1 MRASTKA
8 SPSTATGGT
17 RSHIRW
23 IREVWRE
30 KQGLIWLLLFL
41 TLLSSA
47 VAVAFPLL
55 TKQLFDLLER
65 AIDTHMNKDAAMAQV
80 QRIALYFVAIG
91 LAGFVAGTFPGIRGA
106 LNMVFDYIVRKRY
119 FGEVMQKDI
128 RFFSHF
134 RSGDV
139 ITRLTSDISDF
150 PKLSWFLCSGIFRA
164 VESASKVTFCIA
176 AMLSLDWRLALA
188 SLASLPI
195 MLLVFTRTQSAIY
208 DRVNKNE
215 QAISAINNQLEMSF
229 SGVRVI
235 KAFASEEKYTRF
247 FDDALARRFETE
259 MGVIK
264 LETILQLIYQY
275 IDYVAQVALVF
286 VGGLMVTRRS
296 ISVGTFYAFYNYLN
310 MLIYPVLDIP
320 QLFVFGK
327 RAFVNIDRLE
337 EMRGYGAEGAA
348 GEREAGKDAAAED
361 AVNAA
366 AEGAAVSAAAEG
378 AQKAGIQKEGA
389 QYAASQH
396 ASPAASP
403 DSSLGDS
410 PEASTDAL
418 RPGLPA
424 ASPDAFLLGASPAAS
439 PPRLQSLRFEQASV
453 YYERKHKP
461 ALSEI
466 SLEVCA
472 GDKIL
477 VIGPVGSGKTTL
489 IKTALGLL
497 EPHSGRVLLNGRP
510 VRELGPLERR
520 GLVGYVPQEPLLFS
534 GTIRE
539 NILFGSKRG
548 QTLSCAEMERI
559 LEVSRLSEELAA
571 FPEGLETRLG
581 QRGTSVSGGQK
592 QRIAIARA
600 LAGYPSLLLLDDMTA
615 SLDTNNE
622 EALWKSLAEMPEFN
636 QAAVI
641 AVSHRLS
648 SIQYVDRVLFLKN
661 GRIAGF
667 GTHAEL
673 MAGNAGYREFVAEH
687 VQMPGG

>member
-1 MRASTKA
+1 MNASKRTQARGHAAGKGRANRSNTVSSQSTTK
-8 SPSTATGGT
+8 SGT
-17 RSHIRW
+17 LSHIRW

-65 AIDTHMNKDAAMAQV
+65 AIDTNMNKNAVMTQV
-80 QRIALYFVAIG
+80 RRIALYFVAIG
-91 LAGFVAGTFPGIRGA
+91 VAGFFAGTFPGIRGA

-119 FGEVMQKDI
+119 FGEVMKKDI

-164 VESASKVTFCIA
+164 VESASKVTFCIV

-215 QAISAINNQLEMSF
+215 QAISSINNQLEMSF
-229 SGVRVI
+229 SGVKVI

-264 LETILQLIYQY
+264 LETILHLIYQY

-286 VGGLMVTRRS
+286 VGGLMVTRRTIS
-296 ISVGTFYAFYNYLN
+296 IGTFYAFYNYLN
-310 MLIYPVLDIP
+310 MLIYPMLDIP

-337 EMRGYGAEGAA
+337 EMRRYSTESASHEGAA
-348 GEREAGKDAAAED
+348 AIKMSAFAPISESASHEGAAAEEA
-361 AVNAA
+361 AV
-366 AEGAAVSAAAEG
+366 EGA
-378 AQKAGIQKEGA
+378 K
-389 QYAASQH
+389 
-396 ASPAASP
+396 
-403 DSSLGDS
+403 
-410 PEASTDAL
+410 DAL
-418 RPGLPA
+418 MPTAL
-424 ASPDAFLLGASPAAS
+424 
-439 PPRLQSLRFEQASV
+439 PPRLQSLRFEKATV

-461 ALSEI
+461 ALAEI
-466 SLEVCA
+466 DVEVRA

-497 EPHSGRVLLNGRP
+497 EPRSGRVLLNGRS
-510 VRELGPLERR
+510 VRALGPQERR
-520 GLVGYVPQEPLLFS
+520 GLVGYVPQDPLLFS

-539 NILFGSKRG
+539 NILFGSRRG
-548 QTLSCAEMERI
+548 QTPSLEHI
-559 LEVSRLSEELAA
+559 LEVSRLSDELAA
-571 FPEGLETRLG
+571 FPEGLETKLG

-622 EALWKSLAEMPEFN
+622 EALWHSLAEMPQFQE
-636 QAAVI
+636 AAVI

-673 MAGNAGYREFVAEH
+673 MAENPGYREFVAEH
-687 VQMPGG
+687 VQMPGA